1 MSMNIV
7 SFNYIFPKVD
17 PGPQQHLRW
26 RPLCAPHLPFLLG
39 VKPSTKFSKGRKGG
53 LDRISV
59 FRGDFGKEGGDFFR
73 GSCSFY
79 IKIN

>member
-7 SFNYIFPKVD
+7 SFNYIFPKVE

-59 FRGDFGKEGGDFFR
+59 LEGVLGKREVTFSGGVAVFT
-73 GSCSFY
+73 
-79 IKIN
+79 